1 MKILH
6 GFHLFKR
13 LFERTTMNK
22 VFASPEQAVADIR
35 DGATIAI
42 AGFSVAHRFATSLIL
57 ALREKGTKELCLV
70 CNSLGDPGAT
80 RGQILAENKQVK
92 KLIAAFSVRPGT
104 PTASEE
110 QIAAGEMA
118 VELVPQG
125 ILVERCRAGGA
136 GIAAFYSPTSVG
148 TALTE
153 GREIRD
159 FDGKPHVLEHAIRV
173 DYAFLRGY
181 RADRLGNVQFRGG
194 SQNFNPSF
202 AKAARV
208 AIVEV
213 DEIVEPG
220 GIPPELVDLPGIFV
234 SRVVKTTQEFDLWRR
249 PERRPSDQPRLYN
262 GKPGLTRAGIAKR
275 AAALVKDGTY
285 VNLGVGIPTMVSN
298 YLVDRDVILHAEN
311 GVLGYGHMVTEEK
324 EIDPDIYNAAGQFV
338 SLKPGASFF
347 DSVTSFEMAR
357 GGRIDTVI
365 LGAYEVDQSGS
376 VANWSTADAKRGGIG
391 GAMDLL
397 SGKGELIIVMEH
409 RDSKGRPKLR
419 RTCTYPLTGKG
430 CVNYV
435 VTDLALLRR
444 HDGRFILDE
453 VAPGF
458 TPREVLE
465 LTEMKIAAG
474 PDVRTME

>member
-1 MKILH
+1 
-6 GFHLFKR
+6 
-13 LFERTTMNK
+13 MNK
-22 VFASPEQAVADIR
+22 IYPSPDAAIADIP

-42 AGFSVAHRFATSLIL
+42 AGFSVGHRFATSLIL
-57 ALREKGTKELCLV
+57 ALRNKGTKDLTLV

-80 RGQILAENKQVK
+80 RGQILAENRQVK
-92 KLIAAFSVRPGT
+92 KLVAAFSVRPGT

-110 QIAAGEMA
+110 QIAAGEME

-136 GIAAFYSPTSVG
+136 GIPAFYSPTSVG
-148 TALTE
+148 TDLVKE
-153 GREIRD
+153 REIRE
-159 FDGKPHVLEHAIRV
+159 FGGKPHVLEYAINV

-213 DEIVEPG
+213 DEVVEPG
-220 GIPPELVDLPGIFV
+220 VIPPELIDLPGIFV
-234 SRVVKTTQEFDLWRR
+234 SRVVKSTQKFDLWKR
-249 PERRPSDQPRLYN
+249 PERRPSDKPRLYN
-262 GKPGLTRAGIAKR
+262 GKPALTRAGIAKN
-275 AAALVKDGTY
+275 AARLVRDGTY

-298 YLVDRDVILHAEN
+298 YLVERDVILHAEN
-311 GVLGYGHMVTEEK
+311 GVLGYGRMVSEEK
-324 EIDPDIYNAAGQFV
+324 DIDPDVYNAAGQFV

-347 DSVTSFEMAR
+347 DSVASFEMAR

-365 LGAYEVDQSGS
+365 LGAYEVDQMAS

-397 SGKGELIIVMEH
+397 SGKGDLIIVMEH
-409 RDSKGRPKLR
+409 ADSKGRPKLR
-419 RTCTYPLTGKG
+419 RKCTYPLTGKG
-430 CVNYV
+430 CVTYV
-435 VTDLALLRR
+435 VTDLALLRW
-444 HDGRFILDE
+444 DGVRFVLDE
-453 VAPGF
+453 TAPGF
-458 TPREVLE
+458 TPEEVIA
-465 LTEMKIAAG
+465 LTEMEIVAAPKVG
-474 PDVRTME
+474 TMA

>member
-1 MKILH
+1 
-6 GFHLFKR
+6 
-13 LFERTTMNK
+13 MNK
-22 VFASPEQAVADIR
+22 EVASPEHAVADIA

-42 AGFSVAHRFATSLIL
+42 AGFSVGHRFATSLIL
-57 ALREKGTKELCLV
+57 ALRDKGTKDLTLV

-80 RGQILAENKQVK
+80 RGQILAESKQVK

-104 PTASEE
+104 PTASED
-110 QIAAGEMA
+110 QIAAGTME

-136 GIAAFYSPTSVG
+136 GIPAFYSPTSVG
-148 TALTE
+148 TDLVK

-159 FDGKPHVLEHAIRV
+159 FGGKPHVLETAIHV

-194 SQNFNPSF
+194 SQNFNPAF

-220 GIPPELVDLPGIFV
+220 GIPPELIDLPGIFV
-234 SRVVKTTQEFDLWRR
+234 SRVVKTTQKFDLWKR
-249 PERRPSDQPRLYN
+249 PERRPSDKPRLY
-262 GKPGLTRAGIAKR
+262 GDKPGLTRSGIAKN
-275 AAALVKDGTY
+275 AARLVKDGTY

-298 YLVDRDVILHAEN
+298 FLVERDVILHAEN
-311 GVLGYGHMVTEEK
+311 GVLGYGRMVSEEN
-324 EIDPDIYNAAGQFV
+324 EIDADVYNAAGQFV
-338 SLKPGASFF
+338 ALKPGASFF

-365 LGAYEVDQSGS
+365 LGAYEVDQTAS

-397 SGKGELIIVMEH
+397 SGKGDLIIVMEH
-409 RDSKGRPKLR
+409 SDSKGRPKLR
-419 RTCTYPLTGKG
+419 KKCSYPLTGTG
-430 CVNYV
+430 CVTYV
-435 VTDLALLRR
+435 VTDLALLRW
-444 HDGRFILDE
+444 DGKRFVIDAT
-453 VAPGF
+453 APGF
-458 TPREVLE
+458 SAQEIIAM
-465 LTEMKIAAG
+465 TEMEVVAG
-474 PDVRTME
+474 PTVGTME

>member
-1 MKILH
+1 MD
-6 GFHLFKR
+6 
-13 LFERTTMNK
+13 K
-22 VFASPEQAVADIR
+22 VMATPEQAIADIG

-42 AGFSVAHRFATSLIL
+42 AGFSVGHRFATSLIL
-57 ALREKGTKELCLV
+57 ALRDKGTKELCLV

-104 PTASEE
+104 PTASEA
-110 QIAAGEMA
+110 QIVAGEMA

-136 GIAAFYSPTSVG
+136 GIPAFYSPTGVG

-159 FDGKPHVLEHAIRV
+159 FDGRPHVLERAIHV

-220 GIPPELVDLPGIFV
+220 GIPPELIDLPGIFI
-234 SRVVKTTQEFDLWRR
+234 SRVIKTTQVTDGKAWRR
-249 PERRPSDQPRLYN
+249 PERRPSDKPRLYN

-298 YLVDRDVILHAEN
+298 YLQSRDVILHAEN
-311 GVLGYGHMVTEEK
+311 GVLGYGEMVSGES

-397 SGKGELIIVMEH
+397 SGKGDLIIVMEH
-409 RDSKGRPKLR
+409 TDSKGRPKMR
-419 RTCTYPLTGKG
+419 RLCTYPLTGKA

-435 VTDLALLRR
+435 VTDLALL
-444 HDGRFILDE
+444 HWQGGRFVLEE

-458 TPREVLE
+458 TPREVQE
-465 LTEMKIAAG
+465 LGDMEFAVGSEVA
-474 PDVRTME
+474 TME

>member
-1 MKILH
+1 
-6 GFHLFKR
+6 
-13 LFERTTMNK
+13 MNK
-22 VFASPEQAVADIR
+22 VVASPEQAVADVS

-42 AGFSVAHRFATSLIL
+42 AGFSVGHRFATSLIL
-57 ALREKGTKELCLV
+57 ALREKGTKELTLV

-104 PTASEE
+104 PTASED
-110 QIAAGEMA
+110 QIAAGTMA

-136 GIAAFYSPTSVG
+136 GIPAFYSPTSVG
-148 TALTE
+148 TGVAA
-153 GREIRD
+153 GKEIRE
-159 FDGKPHVLEHAIRV
+159 FDGKPHVLEHAIHV
-173 DYAFLRGY
+173 DYAFCRGY

-220 GIPPELVDLPGIFV
+220 EIPPELIDLPGIFV
-234 SRVVKTTQEFDLWRR
+234 SRVVKTTQVVDGKAWRR
-249 PERRPSDQPRLYN
+249 PERRPSDKPRLYN
-262 GKPGLTRAGIAKR
+262 DKPALTRAGIAKR
-275 AAALVKDGTY
+275 AAALVKEGTY

-298 YLVDRDVILHAEN
+298 YLQSRDVILHAEN
-311 GVLGYGHMVTEEK
+311 GVLGYGQMVTEEND
-324 EIDPDIYNAAGQFV
+324 IDPDIYNAAGQFV
-338 SLKPGASFF
+338 ALKPGASFF

-357 GGRIDTVI
+357 GGWIQTVI
-365 LGAYEVDQSGS
+365 LGAYEVDQTGS

-397 SGKGELIIVMEH
+397 SGKGDLIIVMEH
-409 RDSKGRPKLR
+409 SDSKGRPKLR
-419 RTCTYPLTGKG
+419 KQCTYPLTGTG
-430 CVNYV
+430 CVSYV
-435 VTDLALLRR
+435 VTDLALMRW
-444 HDGRFILDE
+444 DGKRFILDE

-458 TPREVLE
+458 TAEEVIG
-465 LTEMKIAAG
+465 LTEMPLTAA
-474 PDVRTME
+474 PNVKTME

>member
-1 MKILH
+1 
-6 GFHLFKR
+6 
-13 LFERTTMNK
+13 MNK
-22 VFASPEQAVADIR
+22 VVASPAEAIADIA
-35 DGATIAI
+35 DGSTIAI
-42 AGFSVAHRFATSLIL
+42 AGFSVGHRFANSLII
-57 ALREKGTKELCLV
+57 ALREKGTKGLTLV

-110 QIAAGEMA
+110 QITKGELE

-136 GIAAFYSPTSVG
+136 GIPAFYSPTSVG
-148 TALTE
+148 TDLVK
-153 GREIRD
+153 GREIRE
-159 FDGKPHVLEHAIRV
+159 FDGKPHVLETAIHV
-173 DYAFLRGY
+173 DYAFLRGH

-220 GIPPELVDLPGIFV
+220 AIPPEAIDLPGIFV
-234 SRVVKTTQEFDLWRR
+234 ARVVKTTQQFNLWWR
-249 PERRPSDQPRLYN
+249 PERRPSDKPRLYN
-262 GKPGLTRAGIAKR
+262 DKPALTRAGIAKN
-275 AAALVKDGTY
+275 AARLVRDGTY

-298 YLVDRDVILHAEN
+298 HLIGRDVILHAEN
-311 GVLGYGHMVTEEK
+311 GVLGYGKMVSEEK
-324 EIDPDIYNAAGQFV
+324 DVDPDIYNAAGQYV
-338 SLKPGASFF
+338 ALTPGASFF

-357 GGRIDTVI
+357 GGKIDTVI
-365 LGAYEVDQSGS
+365 LGAYEVDQTAS

-397 SGKGELIIVMEH
+397 SGKGDLIIVMEH
-409 RDSKGRPKLR
+409 TDSKGRPKLR
-419 RTCTYPLTGKG
+419 KQCTYPLTGKG
-430 CVNYV
+430 CVTYV
-435 VTDLALLRR
+435 VTDLALLRW
-444 HDGRFILDE
+444 DGKRFVLDA

-458 TPREVLE
+458 TPQEVIA
-465 LTEMKIAAG
+465 LTEMEVAAAAN
-474 PDVRTME
+474 VRAME

>member
-1 MKILH
+1 MD
-6 GFHLFKR
+6 
-13 LFERTTMNK
+13 K
-22 VFASPEQAVADIR
+22 VVESPEQAVADIGN
-35 DGATIAI
+35 GATIAI
-42 AGFSVAHRFATSLIL
+42 AGFSVGHRFATSLIL
-57 ALREKGTKELCLV
+57 ALRDKGTKDLTLV

-80 RGQILAENKQVK
+80 RGQILAENRQVK
-92 KLIAAFSVRPGT
+92 KLVAAFSARPGT

-110 QIAAGEMA
+110 QIAAGTME

-136 GIAAFYSPTSVG
+136 GIPAFYSPTSVG
-148 TALTE
+148 TDLATGKE
-153 GREIRD
+153 SRE
-159 FDGKPHVLEHAIRV
+159 FDGKSYILEYAIHV

-220 GIPPELVDLPGIFV
+220 DIPPELIDLPGIFV
-234 SRVVKTTQEFDLWRR
+234 ARVVKTTQKFDLWKRR
-249 PERRPSDQPRLYN
+249 ERRPSDEPRLYN
-262 GKPGLTRAGIAKR
+262 GKPALSRAGIAKNAGR
-275 AAALVKDGTY
+275 LVKDGTY

-298 YLVDRDVILHAEN
+298 YLLGRDVILHAEN
-311 GVLGYGHMVTEEK
+311 GVLGYGRMVSEEN

-338 SLKPGASFF
+338 ALTPGASFF

-357 GGRIDTVI
+357 GGHIDTVI

-397 SGKGELIIVMEH
+397 SGQGDLIIVMEH
-409 RDSKGRPKLR
+409 TDSKGRPKLR
-419 RTCTYPLTGKG
+419 KQCTYPLTGQG
-430 CVNYV
+430 CVSYV
-435 VTDLALLRR
+435 VTDLALLRWEAT
-444 HDGRFILDE
+444 RFVLEE

-458 TPREVLE
+458 TPEEVVA
-465 LTEMKIAAG
+465 LTEMEITVG
-474 PDVRTME
+474 PNVRTME

>member
-1 MKILH
+1 
-6 GFHLFKR
+6 
-13 LFERTTMNK
+13 MNK
-22 VFASPEQAVADIR
+22 VFASPEQSVADID

-42 AGFSVAHRFATSLIL
+42 AGFSVGHRFATSLIL
-57 ALREKGTKELCLV
+57 ALRDKGTKNLCLV

-110 QIAAGEMA
+110 QIVAGEME

-136 GIAAFYSPTSVG
+136 GIPAFYSPTSVG

-159 FDGKPHVLEHAIRV
+159 FDGKPHVLERAIHV

-234 SRVVKTTQEFDLWRR
+234 ARVVKTTQKFDLWRR
-249 PERRPSDQPRLYN
+249 PERRPSDKPRLYN
-262 GKPGLTRAGIAKR
+262 GKPGLTRTGIAKR

-298 YLVDRDVILHAEN
+298 YLVGRDVILHAEN
-311 GVLGYGHMVTEEK
+311 GVLGYGEMVTGENEV
-324 EIDPDIYNAAGQFV
+324 DPDIYNAAGQFV
-338 SLKPGASFF
+338 ALKPGASFF

-397 SGKGELIIVMEH
+397 SGKGDLIIVMEH
-409 RDSKGRPKLR
+409 SDSKGRPKLR
-419 RTCTYPLTGKG
+419 RKCTYPLTGKG
-430 CVNYV
+430 CVSYV
-435 VTDLALLRR
+435 VTDLALLRW
-444 HDGRFILDE
+444 HDGRFVLDE

-458 TPREVLE
+458 TPREVME
-465 LTEMKIAAG
+465 LTEMTLVAAPNVG
-474 PDVRTME
+474 TMEGN

>member
-1 MKILH
+1 
-6 GFHLFKR
+6 
-13 LFERTTMNK
+13 MNK
-22 VFASPEQAVADIR
+22 IYPSPQEAIVDIQ

-42 AGFSVAHRFATSLIL
+42 AGFSVGHRFATSLIT
-57 ALREKGTKELCLV
+57 ALRDKGTKDLTLV

-80 RGQILAENKQVK
+80 RGQILAENNQVK
-92 KLIAAFSVRPGT
+92 KLVAAFSIRAGT

-110 QIAAGEMA
+110 QIAAGKME

-136 GIAAFYSPTSVG
+136 GIPAFYSPTTVG
-148 TALTE
+148 TALEE
-153 GREIRD
+153 GKEIRE
-159 FDGKPHVLEHAIRV
+159 FDGRPHVLEYAIRV

-181 RADRLGNVQFRGG
+181 RADRLGNVQLRGG

-220 GIPPELVDLPGIFV
+220 VIPPEMINLPGIFV
-234 SRVVKTTQEFDLWRR
+234 SRVVKTTDTTNAKAWRR
-249 PERRPSDQPRLYN
+249 PERRPADKPRLYN
-262 GKPGLTRAGIAKR
+262 GKPALSRTGIAKR
-275 AAALVKDGTY
+275 AAGIVRDGTY

-298 YLVDRDVILHAEN
+298 YLQGRDVILHAEN
-311 GVLGYGHMVTEEK
+311 GVLGYGHMVNTDE

-338 SLKPGASFF
+338 ALKPGASFF

-357 GGRIDTVI
+357 GGWIDTVI
-365 LGAYEVDQSGS
+365 LGAYEVDQYGN
-376 VANWSTADAKRGGIG
+376 VANWSTSDAKRGGIG

-397 SGKGELIIVMEH
+397 SGRGDLIIVMEH
-409 RDSKGRPKLR
+409 CDSKGRPKLKR
-419 RTCTYPLTGKG
+419 KCTYPLTGEG
-430 CVNYV
+430 CVDYV
-435 VTDLALLRR
+435 VTDLALL
-444 HDGRFILDE
+444 HWVDGRFVLEE

-458 TPREVLE
+458 TPQEVMALA
-465 LTEMKIAAG
+465 EMDMVPAANVG
-474 PDVRTME
+474 VMG

>member
-1 MKILH
+1 MD
-6 GFHLFKR
+6 
-13 LFERTTMNK
+13 K
-22 VFASPEQAVADIR
+22 VVASPAQAVVDIA

-42 AGFSVAHRFATSLIL
+42 AGFSVGHRFANSLII
-57 ALREKGTKELCLV
+57 ALREKGTKGLTLV

-80 RGQILAENKQVK
+80 RGQILAESRQVK

-110 QIAAGEMA
+110 QITAGEME

-136 GIAAFYSPTSVG
+136 GIPAFYSPTSVG
-148 TALTE
+148 TDLVK
-153 GREIRD
+153 GREIRE
-159 FDGKPHVLEHAIRV
+159 FDGKPHVLEHAIHV
-173 DYAFLRGY
+173 DYAFLRGH

-220 GIPPELVDLPGIFV
+220 VIPPELIDLPGIFI
-234 SRVVKTTQEFDLWRR
+234 SRVVKTTQKFDLWWR
-249 PERRPSDQPRLYN
+249 PERRPSDKARLYN
-262 GKPGLTRAGIAKR
+262 DKPALTRAGIAKN
-275 AAALVKDGTY
+275 AARLVKDGTY

-298 YLVDRDVILHAEN
+298 YLVGRDVILHAEN
-311 GVLGYGHMVTEEK
+311 GVLGYGRMVSEEK
-324 EIDPDIYNAAGQFV
+324 EVDPDIYNAAGQYV
-338 SLKPGASFF
+338 QLKPGASFF

-365 LGAYEVDQSGS
+365 LGAYEVDQTGS

-397 SGKGELIIVMEH
+397 SGKGDLVIVMEH
-409 RDSKGRPKLR
+409 TDSKGRPKLR
-419 RTCTYPLTGKG
+419 NKCTYPLTGKG
-430 CVNYV
+430 CVTYV
-435 VTDLALLRR
+435 VTDLALLRW
-444 HDGRFILDE
+444 DGKRFVLDE

-458 TPREVLE
+458 TAQEVIG
-465 LTEMKIAAG
+465 LTEMELVAA
-474 PDVRTME
+474 PNVRAME

>member
-1 MKILH
+1 
-6 GFHLFKR
+6 
-13 LFERTTMNK
+13 MNK
-22 VFASPEQAVADIR
+22 VVATPEQAIADIPA
-35 DGATIAI
+35 GATIAI
-42 AGFSVAHRFATSLIL
+42 AGFSVGHRFATSLIL
-57 ALREKGTKELCLV
+57 ALRDRGTKDLCVV
-70 CNSLGDPGAT
+70 CNSLGDPGAQ

-104 PTASEE
+104 PTASEA
-110 QIAAGEMA
+110 QIAAGEME

-136 GIAAFYSPTSVG
+136 GIPAFYSPTGVD
-148 TALTE
+148 TE
-153 GREIRD
+153 IAAGKEVRI
-159 FDGKPHVLEHAIRV
+159 FDGKPHVLEHAIHV

-220 GIPPELVDLPGIFV
+220 GIPPELIDLPGIFV
-234 SRVVKTTQEFDLWRR
+234 TRVVKTTQAVQTWRR

-262 GKPGLTRAGIAKR
+262 GKPALTRAGIAKR

-298 YLVDRDVILHAEN
+298 YLQSRDVILHAEN
-311 GVLGYGHMVTEEK
+311 GVLGYGEMITGEDL
-324 EIDPDIYNAAGQFV
+324 DPDVYNAAGQFV

-365 LGAYEVDQSGS
+365 LGAYEVDQAGG

-397 SGKGELIIVMEH
+397 SGGELIIVMEH
-409 RDSKGRPKLR
+409 ADSKGRPKLR
-419 RTCTYPLTGKG
+419 RACSYPLTGKA

-435 VTDLALLRR
+435 VTDLALL
-444 HDGRFILDE
+444 HWQDGRFVLQE

-458 TPREVLE
+458 TSREVMD
-465 LTEMKIAAG
+465 LTEMELVAA
-474 PDVRTME
+474 PDVGSMDRAD

>member
-1 MKILH
+1 
-6 GFHLFKR
+6 
-13 LFERTTMNK
+13 MNK
-22 VFASPEQAVADIR
+22 VFASPAQAIADIG

-42 AGFSVAHRFATSLIL
+42 AGFSVGHRFATSLIL

-104 PTASEE
+104 PTASED
-110 QIAAGEMA
+110 QIVSGEMA

-136 GIAAFYSPTSVG
+136 GIPAFYSPTSVG
-148 TALTE
+148 TALAE
-153 GREIRD
+153 GREIRE
-159 FDGKPHVLEHAIRV
+159 FDGKPHVLERAIHV

-181 RADRLGNVQFRGG
+181 RADLLGNVQFRGG

-220 GIPPELVDLPGIFV
+220 VIPPELINLPGIFV
-234 SRVVKTTQEFDLWRR
+234 SRVVKTTEKFDLWRR
-249 PERRPSDQPRLYN
+249 PERRPSDKPRLYN
-262 GKPGLTRAGIAKR
+262 GKPGLTRAGIAEN
-275 AAALVKDGTY
+275 AARLVRDGTY

-298 YLVDRDVILHAEN
+298 YLVERDVILHAEN
-311 GVLGYGHMVTEEK
+311 GVLGYGRMLSEEH
-324 EIDPDIYNAAGQFV
+324 EVDPDIYNAAGQFV
-338 SLKPGASFF
+338 ALKPGASFF

-365 LGAYEVDQSGS
+365 LGAYEVDQTGS

-397 SGKGELIIVMEH
+397 SGKGDLIIVMEH
-409 RDSKGRPKLR
+409 SDSKGRPKLR
-419 RTCTYPLTGKG
+419 KKCTYPLTGKG
-430 CVNYV
+430 CVSYV
-435 VTDLALLRR
+435 VTDLALLRW
-444 HDGRFILDE
+444 HDGRFVLDE

-458 TPREVLE
+458 TPREVVE
-465 LTEMKIAAG
+465 LTEMEIAVG
-474 PDVRTME
+474 PAVRAME

>member
-1 MKILH
+1 
-6 GFHLFKR
+6 
-13 LFERTTMNK
+13 MNK
-22 VFASPEQAVADIR
+22 VFTSPEQAVADIG

-110 QIAAGEMA
+110 QIVAGEMA

-153 GREIRD
+153 GKEIRD
-159 FDGKPHVLEHAIRV
+159 FGGKPHVLEQAIRV

-220 GIPPELVDLPGIFV
+220 GIPPELINLPGIFV
-234 SRVVKTTQEFDLWRR
+234 SRVVKTTQKFDLWRR

-275 AAALVKDGTY
+275 AAALVRDGTY

-311 GVLGYGHMVTEEK
+311 GVLGYGHMVTDEK

-365 LGAYEVDQSGS
+365 LGAYEVDQTGS

-397 SGKGELIIVMEH
+397 SGSGELIIVMEH
-409 RDSKGRPKLR
+409 SDSKGRPKLR
-419 RTCTYPLTGKG
+419 RKCTYPLTGKG

-435 VTDLALLRR
+435 VTDLALLRW
-444 HDGRFILDE
+444 HDGRFVLDE

-465 LTEMKIAAG
+465 LTEMEIAVG

>member
-1 MKILH
+1 
-6 GFHLFKR
+6 
-13 LFERTTMNK
+13 MNK
-22 VFASPEQAVADIR
+22 IYPSPDAAIADIP

-42 AGFSVAHRFATSLIL
+42 AGFSVGHRFATSLIL
-57 ALREKGTKELCLV
+57 ALRNKGTKDLTLV

-80 RGQILAENKQVK
+80 RGQILAENRQVK
-92 KLIAAFSVRPGT
+92 KLVAAFSVRPGT

-110 QIAAGEMA
+110 QIAAGEME

-136 GIAAFYSPTSVG
+136 GIPAFYSPTSVG
-148 TALTE
+148 TDLVKE
-153 GREIRD
+153 REIRE
-159 FDGKPHVLEHAIRV
+159 FGGKPHVLEYAINV

-213 DEIVEPG
+213 DEVVEPG
-220 GIPPELVDLPGIFV
+220 VIPPELIDLPGIFV
-234 SRVVKTTQEFDLWRR
+234 SRVVKSTQKFDLWKR
-249 PERRPSDQPRLYN
+249 PERRPSDKPRLYN
-262 GKPGLTRAGIAKR
+262 GKPALTRAGIAKN
-275 AAALVKDGTY
+275 AARLVRDGTY

-298 YLVDRDVILHAEN
+298 YLVERDVILHAEN
-311 GVLGYGHMVTEEK
+311 GVLGYGRMVSEEK
-324 EIDPDIYNAAGQFV
+324 DIDPDVYNAAGQFV

-347 DSVTSFEMAR
+347 DSVASFEMAR

-365 LGAYEVDQSGS
+365 LGAYEVDQTAS

-397 SGKGELIIVMEH
+397 SGKGDLIIVMEH
-409 RDSKGRPKLR
+409 ADSKGRPKLR
-419 RTCTYPLTGKG
+419 RKCTYPLTGKG
-430 CVNYV
+430 CVTYV
-435 VTDLALLRR
+435 VTDLALLRW
-444 HDGRFILDE
+444 DGVRFVLDE
-453 VAPGF
+453 TAPGF
-458 TPREVLE
+458 TPEEVIA
-465 LTEMKIAAG
+465 LTEMEIVAAPKVG
-474 PDVRTME
+474 TMA

>member
-1 MKILH
+1 
-6 GFHLFKR
+6 
-13 LFERTTMNK
+13 MNK
-22 VFASPEQAVADIR
+22 VSASPAEAVADIR

-42 AGFSVAHRFATSLIL
+42 AGFSVGHRFATSLIL
-57 ALREKGTKELCLV
+57 ALREKGTKELTLV

-104 PTASEE
+104 PTASED
-110 QIAAGEMA
+110 QITAGTMQ

-136 GIAAFYSPTSVG
+136 GIAAFYAPTSVG

-153 GREIRD
+153 GKEIRE
-159 FDGKPHVLEHAIRV
+159 FDGKSYVLESAIHV
-173 DYAFLRGY
+173 DYAFCRGY

-202 AKAARV
+202 AKAARC

-220 GIPPELVDLPGIFV
+220 VIPPELIDLPGIFV
-234 SRVVKTTQEFDLWRR
+234 SRIVKTTQTVDGKAWRR
-249 PERRPSDQPRLYN
+249 PERRPSDKPRLYN
-262 GKPGLTRAGIAKR
+262 GKPALTRAGIAKR
-275 AAALVKDGTY
+275 AAAIVKDGTY

-298 YLVDRDVILHAEN
+298 YLQSRDVILHAEN
-311 GVLGYGHMVTEEK
+311 GVLGYGHMVTTDE

-338 SLKPGASFF
+338 ALKPGASFF

-357 GGRIDTVI
+357 GGWIDTVI
-365 LGAYEVDQSGS
+365 LGAYEVDQYAN
-376 VANWSTADAKRGGIG
+376 VANWSTSDAKRGGIG

-397 SGKGELIIVMEH
+397 SGQGDLIIVMEH
-409 RDSKGRPKLR
+409 TDSKGRPKLR
-419 RTCTYPLTGKG
+419 KQCTYPLTGKG
-430 CVNYV
+430 CVSYV
-435 VTDLALLRR
+435 VTDLALLRWDR
-444 HDGRFILDE
+444 NHFVLDE

-458 TPREVLE
+458 TAQEVMQ
-465 LTEMKIAAG
+465 LTEMEVTAA
-474 PDVRTME
+474 PNVKAME

>member
-1 MKILH
+1 MD
-6 GFHLFKR
+6 
-13 LFERTTMNK
+13 K
-22 VFASPEQAVADIR
+22 VFASPEQAIADIP

-42 AGFSVAHRFATSLIL
+42 AGFSVGHRFATSLIL
-57 ALREKGTKELCLV
+57 ALRDKGTKELCLV

-104 PTASEE
+104 PTASED
-110 QIAAGEMA
+110 QIVAGQLE

-136 GIAAFYSPTSVG
+136 GIPAFYSPTSVG

-153 GREIRD
+153 GKEIRE
-159 FDGKPHVLEHAIRV
+159 FDGKPHVLEHAIHV

-220 GIPPELVDLPGIFV
+220 GIPPELIDLPGIFV
-234 SRVVKTTQEFDLWRR
+234 SRVVKTTQAVDGKAWRR
-249 PERRPSDQPRLYN
+249 PERRPSDKPRLYN
-262 GKPGLTRAGIAKR
+262 GKPALTRAGIAKR
-275 AAALVKDGTY
+275 AAALVKEGTY

-298 YLVDRDVILHAEN
+298 YLQSRDVILHAEN
-311 GVLGYGHMVTEEK
+311 GVLGYGEMVSGEN

-338 SLKPGASFF
+338 ALKPGASFF

-365 LGAYEVDQSGS
+365 LGAYEVDQHGS
-376 VANWSTADAKRGGIG
+376 VANWSTSDAKRGGIG

-409 RDSKGRPKLR
+409 SDSKGRPKLR
-419 RTCTYPLTGKG
+419 RECTYPLTGKG
-430 CVNYV
+430 CVSYV
-435 VTDLALLRR
+435 VTDLALL
-444 HDGRFILDE
+444 HWQDGRFVLKE

-458 TPREVLE
+458 TPREVMD
-465 LTEMKIAAG
+465 LTEMEIAAG
-474 PDVRTME
+474 PDIQTMD

>member
-1 MKILH
+1 MD
-6 GFHLFKR
+6 
-13 LFERTTMNK
+13 K
-22 VFASPEQAVADIR
+22 VIDSPQKAIADVP

-42 AGFSVAHRFATSLIL
+42 AGFSVGHRFATSLL
-57 ALREKGTKELCLV
+57 RALRDKGTKELCLV
-70 CNSLGDPGAT
+70 CNSLGDPGAE
-80 RGQILAENKQVK
+80 RGQMLAENKQVK
-92 KLIAAFSVRPGT
+92 RLIAAFSVRPGT

-110 QIAAGEMA
+110 QIGTGEMA

-136 GIAAFYSPTSVG
+136 GIPAFYSPTSVG
-148 TALTE
+148 TAIAD
-153 GREIRD
+153 GKEIRN
-159 FDGKPHVLEHAIRV
+159 FDGKPHVLEHAIHV

-213 DEIVEPG
+213 DEIVEAG
-220 GIPPELVDLPGIFV
+220 EIPPELINLPGIFV
-234 SRVVKTTQEFDLWRR
+234 SRVVKTTQTVDGKAWRR
-249 PERRPSDQPRLYN
+249 PERRPSDKPRLYN
-262 GKPGLTRAGIAKR
+262 GKPALTRAGIAKR

-298 YLVDRDVILHAEN
+298 YLQKRDVILHAEN
-311 GVLGYGHMVTEEK
+311 GVLGYGEMVTGDDV
-324 EIDPDIYNAAGQFV
+324 DPDNYNAAGQFI

-365 LGAYEVDQSGS
+365 LGAYEVDETGS

-397 SGKGELIIVMEH
+397 SGKGDLIIVMEH
-409 RDSKGRPKLR
+409 ADSKGRPKLR
-419 RTCTYPLTGKG
+419 RACTYPLTGKG
-430 CVNYV
+430 CVSYV
-435 VTDLALLRR
+435 VTDLALL
-444 HDGRFILDE
+444 HWQQGRFVLQE

-458 TPREVLE
+458 TAAEVMD
-465 LTEMKIAAG
+465 LTEMKMTAAG
-474 PDVRTME
+474 EVRTME